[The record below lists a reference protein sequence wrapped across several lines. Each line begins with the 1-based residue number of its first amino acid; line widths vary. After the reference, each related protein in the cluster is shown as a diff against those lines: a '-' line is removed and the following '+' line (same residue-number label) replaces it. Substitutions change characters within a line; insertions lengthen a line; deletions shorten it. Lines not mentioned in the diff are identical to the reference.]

1 MGSEPWPEPGCPRGR
16 RVGNGS
22 RETREPRLSLP
33 PSSPPGPAGV
43 SADNPKLPRRWQHF
57 VPPPRRRG
65 QRFRRASFPRGL
77 SDALTRPRE
86 LLVLTPELSP
96 SHCPGDPTGL
106 PPGPS
111 GQKHPALPPPSA
123 HVCTRTPGPGRKLQE
138 TVPGPTGQPSR
149 ERRAG
154 RVVTP
159 LPPAPSRAAPH
170 LPGRVCGRRSQG
182 HTTD

>member
-1 MGSEPWPEPGCPRGR
+1 MGAVKPESLASPSRRPARRGQLGCLWITPSYPGD
-16 RVGNGS
+16 GS
-22 RETREPRLSLP
+22 ISC
-33 PSSPPGPAGV
+33 
-43 SADNPKLPRRWQHF
+43 
-57 VPPPRRRG
+57 PPPRRRG

-123 HVCTRTPGPGRKLQE
+123 RVCTRTPGPGRKLQE

-149 ERRAG
+149 ECGAG
-154 RVVTP
+154 RVVATP